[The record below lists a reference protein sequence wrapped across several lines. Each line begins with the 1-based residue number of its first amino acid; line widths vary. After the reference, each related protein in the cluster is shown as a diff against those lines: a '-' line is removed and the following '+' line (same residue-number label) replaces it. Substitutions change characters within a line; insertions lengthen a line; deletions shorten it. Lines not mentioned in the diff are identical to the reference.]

1 MKDRLRFFKEMLST
15 AVSLS
20 SCALVRLDED
30 HVGSPLTGSSRRRFP
45 RGLYAFLPQ
54 LFSC

>member
-20 SCALVRLDED
+20 SCAPVRLDED
-30 HVGSPLTGSSRRRFP
+30 HVGSPLTGSSHRRFP